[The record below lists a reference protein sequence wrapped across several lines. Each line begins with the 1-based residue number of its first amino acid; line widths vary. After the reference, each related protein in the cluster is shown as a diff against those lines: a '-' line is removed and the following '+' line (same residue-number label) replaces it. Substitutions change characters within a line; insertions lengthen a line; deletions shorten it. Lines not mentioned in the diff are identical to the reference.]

1 MSAPAKQKLNPGSGN
16 KNSGTLPVILT
27 LGIVA
32 VILIFWS
39 RPKFTLPNHQAPAK
53 SVLPV
58 VQNLTPTTTILL
70 VGDVLLSR
78 NVGAKIDAAKDVAL
92 PFAQLQNLL
101 SRSDIAF
108 GNLECPL
115 SDSTVPIRQGL
126 VFRCLTRYVAGLV
139 TAGFDVLGTAN
150 NHAFDQGRDQLAF
163 TTDYLKSQNI
173 LAAGTGQDFG
183 QAHTAQVLKR
193 NNILYG
199 FLSYSYSA
207 HNDGQR
213 STDPQIATMDN
224 LEALKNDIWA
234 ARGHTADVIIVN
246 MHAGTE
252 YTRAPNAEQI
262 AFAHAAIDTGADV
275 VVGEHPHWIQDIEI
289 YKGRPIFYSLGNFV
303 FDQAW
308 SEATSE
314 GLMVELRYQAQEL
327 KSARLLPVIIE
338 NNCCPRLATEEEKT
352 AILKKINLDTDTIN
366 FPPAD
371 PGLTKD

>member
-1 MSAPAKQKLNPGSGN
+1 MSAPAKQELNPGSGS
-16 KNSGTLPVILT
+16 KNSGTLPAIIT
-27 LGIVA
+27 LAIVA
-32 VILIFWS
+32 VILIFWA
-39 RPKFTLPNHQAPAK
+39 RPKFTLPNPQAPAK
-53 SVLPV
+53 SALPV

-78 NVGAKIDAAKDVAL
+78 NVGAKIDEAEDASL
-92 PFAQLQNLL
+92 PFAKLKNLL

-115 SDSTVPIRQGL
+115 SDSTVPIQKGL
-126 VFRCLTRYVAGLV
+126 VFRCLTKYVAGLV
-139 TAGFDVLGTAN
+139 TAGFDAMGTAN
-150 NHAFDQGRDQLAF
+150 NHAFDQGRDKVGF
-163 TTDYLKSQNI
+163 TVDYLKSQKL

-183 QAHTAQVLKR
+183 QAHAAQVLKR

-213 STDPQIATMDN
+213 STDPQIATTGD
-224 LEALKNDIWA
+224 LEQLKQDIWA

-262 AFAHAAIDTGADV
+262 AFARAAIDAGADV

-303 FDQAW
+303 FDQQW
-308 SEATSE
+308 SRETRE
-314 GLMVELRYQAQEL
+314 GLMVELLYQAHEL
-327 KSARLLPVIIE
+327 KSARLLPVVIE
-338 NNCCPRLATEEEKT
+338 NNCCPRLANENEKQK
-352 AILKKINLDTDTIN
+352 ILENIGQTQDVIN
-366 FPPAD
+366 F
-371 PGLTKD
+371 